1 MNKASASRT
10 AHQESRRG
18 PVDASG
24 GHHGDDEPSGD
35 QEDKPPESSGSCLSS
50 ASEPLTGFCHSL
62 PGLSPTFPE
71 NERSQ
76 QFRNQHYPHIT
87 SGQWSDWRWQLK
99 NRIRRLKDLQK
110 LFNLTA
116 DEMQAFRRGEPK
128 LPMALT
134 PYYASLMDPENG
146 NDPLRRTHIPVGG
159 ERVVS
164 PQELIDPLGEEDR
177 TVVPGLVHRYP
188 DRVLLMATR
197 QCATYCRYC
206 TRSRMVGTQPHEK
219 IQGFRQHWRQ
229 AVDHIAGDER
239 IRDVVISGGDPL
251 TLGDEELG
259 VLLQRLADIPHVE
272 ILRIGTKVPMVLP
285 MRITPALTAL
295 LGRFKSLWIN
305 IHCTHP
311 DELTPEASVAL
322 GRLADAGLPLGAQ
335 TVLLAGINDDAQTL
349 KRLYHG
355 LLRHRVRPYYLYQ
368 CDPIPGS
375 AHFRTPV
382 AKGLEIISQLRGF
395 TSGLAVPNYV
405 IDAPDNGGKIPVLP
419 GMPLRREEG
428 DLLLTNYQG
437 RICRYPDGMAGD
449 PHCD

>member
-1 MNKASASRT
+1 MRKARISRSA
-10 AHQESRRG
+10 Q
-18 PVDASG
+18 PVTQRVSLDAVG
-24 GHHGDDEPSGD
+24 GHESDDEPSGD
-35 QEDKPPESSGSCLSS
+35 REDKPPEGAGIAPALSP
-50 ASEPLTGFCHSL
+50 EPLSKFCHSL

-76 QFRNQHYPHIT
+76 QFRAQHYPSVT
-87 SGQWSDWRWQLK
+87 SAEWSDWRWQLRH
-99 NRIRRLKDLQK
+99 RIRRVSALQK
-110 LFNLTA
+110 MFHLTP
-116 DEMQAFRRGEPK
+116 DEQLAFRRGEPK
-128 LPMALT
+128 LPVALT
-134 PYYASLMDPENG
+134 PYYASLMDPDNAS
-146 NDPLRRTHIPVGG
+146 DALRRTHIPVGDERIVGPG
-159 ERVVS
+159 ELV
-164 PQELIDPLGEEDR
+164 DPLGEEET

-206 TRSRMVGTQPHEK
+206 TRSRMVGTQLHEK
-219 IQGFRQHWRQ
+219 FQGFRQQWRH
-229 AVDHIAGDER
+229 AVDHIASDDR

-285 MRITPALTAL
+285 MRITPALANL
-295 LGRFKSLWIN
+295 LSRFKSLWIN

-335 TVLLAGINDDAQTL
+335 TVLLAGINDDAHTL

-375 AHFRTPV
+375 GHFRTPV
-382 AKGLEIISQLRGF
+382 AKGLEVMSQLRGF
-395 TSGLAVPNYV
+395 TSGLAVPTYV
-405 IDAPDNGGKIPVLP
+405 IDAPDNGGKIPILP
-419 GMPLRREEG
+419 GMPLQRQ
-428 DLLLTNYQG
+428 DDDILLTNYQG
-437 RICRYPDGMAGD
+437 RTCRYPDGSAGESL
-449 PHCD
+449 PA

>member
-1 MNKASASRT
+1 MNNASASCSAR
-10 AHQESRRG
+10 QLLRRG
-18 PVDASG
+18 TVDANG
-24 GHHGDDEPSGD
+24 GHDGDDEPSGD
-35 QEDKPPESSGSCLSS
+35 REDKPPAGGDACHARSTQPLS
-50 ASEPLTGFCHSL
+50 GFCHSL

-76 QFRNQHYPHIT
+76 QFRNLHYPDVTHE
-87 SGQWSDWRWQLK
+87 QWSDWRWQLK
-99 NRIRRLKDLQK
+99 NRIRRLKDLQR
-110 LFNLTA
+110 LFNLTT

-128 LPMALT
+128 LPIALT

-146 NDPLRRTHIPVGG
+146 TDPLRRTHIPVGR
-159 ERVVS
+159 ERIVA
-164 PQELIDPLGEEDR
+164 PQELIDPLGEEER

-206 TRSRMVGTQPHEK
+206 TRSRMVGTQSHEK
-219 IQGFRQHWRQ
+219 FQGFRQHWRQ
-229 AVDHIAGDER
+229 AVDHIAGDDR

-285 MRITPALTAL
+285 MRITPALAAL

-335 TVLLAGINDDAQTL
+335 TVLLAGINDDAHTL

-375 AHFRTPV
+375 SHFRTPV
-382 AKGLEIISQLRGF
+382 AKGLEVISQLRGF
-395 TSGLAVPNYV
+395 TSGLAVPHYV

-419 GMPLRREEG
+419 GMPLKREEG

-437 RICRYPDGMAGD
+437 RTCRYPDGMAGD
-449 PHCD
+449 SL

>member
-1 MNKASASRT
+1 MRKARITRSVQQAP
-10 AHQESRRG
+10 RRG
-18 PVDASG
+18 PVDAEG
-24 GHHGDDEPSGD
+24 MPKGDDEPSGE
-35 QEDKPPESSGSCLSS
+35 QEDKPPESGRLKRTYTSDHLS
-50 ASEPLTGFCHSL
+50 GFCHAL

-76 QFRNQHYPHIT
+76 QFRATHYPDVT
-87 SGQWSDWRWQLK
+87 PNQWHDWRWQLK
-99 NRIRRLKDLQK
+99 NRIRRLGELQR
-110 LFNLTA
+110 LFRLTP
-116 DEMQAFRRGEPK
+116 DELQAFGRGKPK

-146 NDPLRRTHIPVGG
+146 DDPLRRTHLPVGG
-159 ERVVS
+159 ERVVGEE
-164 PQELIDPLGEEDR
+164 ELVDPLGEEDR

-229 AVDHIAGDER
+229 AVDHIAGDSR

-285 MRITPALTAL
+285 MRITPALASL
-295 LGRFKSLWIN
+295 LSRFKSLWIN

-322 GRLADAGLPLGAQ
+322 GRLADAGLPLGSQ

-382 AKGLEIISQLRGF
+382 TKGLEVMSQLRGF
-395 TSGLAVPNYV
+395 TSGLAVPTYV
-405 IDAPDNGGKIPVLP
+405 IDAPDNGGKIPMLP
-419 GMPLRREEG
+419 GMPLRRDEG

-437 RICRYPDGMAGD
+437 RTCRYPDGVAGD
-449 PHCD
+449 SLTE

>member
-1 MNKASASRT
+1 MSQASVT
-10 AHQESRRG
+10 LPIHQTSHRG
-18 PVDASG
+18 LFDGSEG
-24 GHHGDDEPSGD
+24 YGGDDEPSGD
-35 QEDKPPESSGSCLSS
+35 QEDKPPESRYSPLPHSSKHLS
-50 ASEPLTGFCHSL
+50 GFCHAL

-76 QFRNQHYPHIT
+76 QFRSRHYPDVT
-87 SGQWSDWRWQLK
+87 AQQWNDWRWQLR
-99 NRIRRLKDLQK
+99 NRIHRLEDLQR
-110 LFNLTA
+110 LFYLTP
-116 DEMQAFRRGEPK
+116 EELNAFRRGEPK
-128 LPMALT
+128 LPMAMT

-146 NDPLRRTHIPVGG
+146 ADPLRRTHIPVGG

-164 PQELIDPLGEEDR
+164 QQELVDPLGEEDR

-188 DRVLLMATR
+188 DRVLLMATK

-206 TRSRMVGTQPHEK
+206 TRSRMVGTQPQEK

-229 AVDHIAGDER
+229 AVDHIASDDR

-259 VLLQRLADIPHVE
+259 VLLQRLAEIPHVE

-285 MRITPALTAL
+285 MRITPALAAL
-295 LGRFKSLWIN
+295 LSRFKSLWIN

-382 AKGLEIISQLRGF
+382 TKGLEIIKQLRGF
-395 TSGLAVPNYV
+395 TSGLAIPSFV
-405 IDAPDNGGKIPVLP
+405 IDAPDNGGKIPLLP
-419 GMPLRREEG
+419 GMPLNREEG

-437 RICRYPDGMAGD
+437 RTCRYPDGVTGD
-449 PHCD
+449 SPST

>member
-1 MNKASASRT
+1 MI
-10 AHQESRRG
+10 
-18 PVDASG
+18 DANE
-24 GHHGDDEPSGD
+24 GHGDDDEPSGD
-35 QEDKPPESSGSCLSS
+35 QEDKPPAGGLAALAPNPQPLS
-50 ASEPLTGFCHSL
+50 GFCHSL

-76 QFRNQHYPHIT
+76 QFRSRHYPHV
-87 SGQWSDWRWQLK
+87 SPEQWSDWRWQLK
-99 NRIRRLKDLQK
+99 NRIRRVKDLQH
-110 LFNLTA
+110 LFHLTA

-146 NDPLRRTHIPVGG
+146 NDPLRRTHIPVGD
-159 ERVVS
+159 ERNIS
-164 PQELIDPLGEEDR
+164 EQELIDPLGEEER
-177 TVVPGLVHRYP
+177 MVVPGLVHRYP

-206 TRSRMVGTQPHEK
+206 TRSRMVGTHAHEK
-219 IQGFRQHWRQ
+219 TQGFRQHWRQ
-229 AVDHIAGDER
+229 AVDHIAGDDR

-251 TLGDEELG
+251 TLADEELG

-335 TVLLAGINDDAQTL
+335 TVLLAGINDDAPTL

-375 AHFRTPV
+375 SHFRTPV
-382 AKGLEIISQLRGF
+382 AKGLEIIRQLRGF
-395 TSGLAVPNYV
+395 TSGLAVPHYV

-419 GMPLRREEG
+419 GMPLQHENG

-437 RICRYPDGMAGD
+437 RTCRYPDGVAGD
-449 PHCD
+449 PS